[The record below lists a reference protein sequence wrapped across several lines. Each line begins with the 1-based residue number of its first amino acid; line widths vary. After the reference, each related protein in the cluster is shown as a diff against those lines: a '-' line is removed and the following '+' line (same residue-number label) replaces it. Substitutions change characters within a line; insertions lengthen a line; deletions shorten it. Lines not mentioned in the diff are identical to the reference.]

1 MFCMNMGADASNR
14 LDWVDTSKGIG
25 IILVILGHIWL
36 SGLGQKYISSF
47 HMPLFFLLS
56 GYVFSFEKY
65 RDVKHF
71 LGSKVKRILIPYA
84 WFSLITYVYWVLF
97 ERRVSGNMTSPVS
110 TFINIVLCPGT
121 DKYLPHNPALW
132 FLPCLFV
139 VEVMFY
145 FIAKN
150 RKHEYLSIILLLIS
164 IVGYIIARYAPGNF
178 PWSINVALAGVV
190 FYGIGFVIK
199 SNRKCLNCSNR
210 IIHIAVLTAVTVG
223 LFIAM
228 KNTRVLMA
236 ACVYGDYFYF
246 YSAALMNIIGIIA
259 LSFLLR
265 KNKWLVYLGRHSLT
279 IYALHFPVKRLVV
292 GMSGIFFNAKL
303 EQIHNSFMMSAIDT
317 IITILILLPI
327 IYLIRTRFSFILGLK
342 ESH

>member
-1 MFCMNMGADASNR
+1 MNIGGDVSNR
-14 LDWVDTSKGIG
+14 IDWVDASKGIG

-36 SGLGQKYISSF
+36 IGLGQKYISSF
-47 HMPLFFLLS
+47 HMPLFFFLS

-65 RDVKHF
+65 RDMKHL

-97 ERRVSGNMTSPVS
+97 ERRVSGNMTSPMS
-110 TFINIVLCPGT
+110 ALINIVLCQGT

-150 RKHEYLSIILLLIS
+150 RKHEYLSILLLLIS
-164 IVGYIIARYAPGNF
+164 VVGYIITRYAPGNF

-190 FYGIGFVIK
+190 FYGIGFVVK
-199 SNRKCLNCSNR
+199 SNRNFSNRSNR
-210 IIHIAVLTAVTVG
+210 IIRIAFLTAVTVG
-223 LFIAM
+223 LFTAM

-246 YSAALMNIIGIIA
+246 YTAALMNIIGIIA

-265 KNKWLVYLGRHSLT
+265 KNQWLVYLGKHSLI
-279 IYALHFPVKRLVV
+279 IYALHFPIKRLVV
-292 GMSGIFFNAKL
+292 GMTGIFFNANL
-303 EQIHNSFMMSAIDT
+303 EQIQNSFLISAIDT
-317 IITILILLPI
+317 IVTILILLPI